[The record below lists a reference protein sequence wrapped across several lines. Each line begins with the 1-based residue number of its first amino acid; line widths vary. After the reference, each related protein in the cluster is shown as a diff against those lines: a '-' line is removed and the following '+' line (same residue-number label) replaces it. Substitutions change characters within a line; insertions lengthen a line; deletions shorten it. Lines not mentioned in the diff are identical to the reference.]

1 MIDLDGPIRPYAWGS
16 RSFLAQLQGRPVP
29 SATPEAELWLGAHP
43 DAPAQ
48 ASGTPLTDLIA
59 ADPRGVL
66 GDDVLARFGQRL
78 PYLLKLLAADAPLS
92 IQVHPDAEQAREGF
106 ARQTAGMVRNY
117 TDPYPKPELLV
128 AITPFEALCGFRDP
142 DRTAD
147 HLAGLGV
154 PALDPVVA
162 ALRDRAASVA
172 ERLRTALTR
181 LLEWPVSERA
191 ALVDAVVAAGD
202 PLAVRLAQ
210 QYPHD
215 IGVVVALLLNHVRL
229 SPGEAIFMPAGN
241 VHAYLG
247 GAGVEIMG
255 ASDNVLRAGLT
266 SKHMDPAEL
275 MRIVHYEVLTEPT
288 FPGTPLGPGLTRWSP
303 PVGEFQLVR
312 AAPEPGAQLTLPGDG
327 PRIVVCLRGEARL
340 RSGTS
345 ERVLAAGRAV
355 FVTAG
360 EPAVEVSGATEVY
373 QASPGAAVSR

>member
-1 MIDLDGPIRPYAWGS
+1 MAMIEVDGPIRPYAWGS
-16 RSFLAQLQGRPVP
+16 RSFLAQLQGREVP
-29 SATPEAELWLGAHP
+29 SPTPEAELWLGAHP

-48 ASGTPLTDLIA
+48 ANGTPLTDLIA

-66 GDDVLARFGQRL
+66 GDEVLARFGERL

-92 IQVHPDAEQAREGF
+92 IQVHPDADQARDGF
-106 ARQTAGMVRNY
+106 ARQGPGTTRTY

-154 PALDPVVA
+154 PALDPVIA
-162 ALRDRAASVA
+162 ALRDRSAPVA
-172 ERLRTALTR
+172 QRLRTALTR
-181 LLEWPVSERA
+181 LLEWPESERA

-215 IGVVVALLLNHVRL
+215 VGVVVALLLNHVRL
-229 SPGEAIFMPAGN
+229 NPGEAIYMPAGN
-241 VHAYLG
+241 VHAYLA

-266 SKHMDPAEL
+266 SKPVDPAEL
-275 MRIVHYEVLTEPT
+275 MRIVRYEVLAEPT
-288 FPGTPLGPGLTRWSP
+288 FPGTALGPGLTAWSP
-303 PVGEFQLVR
+303 PVSEFRLVR
-312 AAPEPGAQLTLPGDG
+312 GVPEPGAELTLPGDG

-340 RSGTS
+340 RSGSS
-345 ERVLAAGRAV
+345 ERVLPAGRAV

-360 EPAVEVSGATEVY
+360 EPPVEVSGPTEVY
-373 QASPGAAVSR
+373 QASPGR